1 MDFLTFFKS
10 LFARKAG
17 QNPTATVSTV
27 STKQRTAIAALALS
41 ASALVGIATREGYS
55 DKAIIPT
62 QGDVPTLGFGMT
74 QNADGTPVKLGDQTN
89 PVQALQRTLVYI
101 QRDEAKIK
109 QCVTAPLYQ
118 AEYDLYLNF
127 AYNIGIS
134 GFCGSTLVKRL
145 NAGDY
150 TGACNA
156 ILDWRKAAGY
166 DCSTPGNKRC
176 AGLWT
181 DRQKTHSQ
189 CMALQ

>member
-1 MDFLTFFKS
+1 MAFLDFLKA
-10 LFARKAG
+10 LFARKADQKPAAAVG
-17 QNPTATVSTV
+17 TGSA
-27 STKQRTAIAALALS
+27 KQRTAIAALALS
-41 ASALVGIATREGYS
+41 AAALVGIATREGYT

-62 QGDVPTLGFGMT
+62 TGDVPTLGFGMT
-74 QNADGTPVKLGDQTN
+74 QRADGTPVKLGDQTN
-89 PVQALQRTLVYI
+89 PVQALQRTLAYI

-127 AYNIGIS
+127 AYNIGIG
-134 GFCGSTLVKRL
+134 GFCGSTLVKKL

-150 TGACNA
+150 VGACNA

-181 DRQKTHSQ
+181 DRQKTHAQ